1 LRLPPPGGIANIF
14 PWSFCDELVDMNLR
28 IEQDGRVRRL
38 TLAAPARRNILD
50 AALAQHLLNELRDAE
65 AHADTGAI
73 LVDAEGPVFCGGL
86 DLAEPLPE
94 GIFTFGLH
102 ATKPIV
108 MAMQGVAVSG
118 GVALIANAHVAVAAQ
133 GSSFG
138 LTDIRVGRCHPGI
151 LGAVASAI
159 GVRRARE
166 LSLTGRVFTAPEALA
181 WGLVHALAPSFELD
195 DRASAI
201 AAALANADA
210 GAISAILAFYKLQAD

>member
-1 LRLPPPGGIANIF
+1 
-14 PWSFCDELVDMNLR
+14 MNLR

-50 AALAQHLLNELRDAE
+50 AALAAQLLNELRDAQ

-73 LVDAEGPVFCGGL
+73 LIDAEGPVFCCGV
-86 DLAEPLPE
+86 DFAEPVPDE
-94 GIFTFGLH
+94 IFTFGQQVS
-102 ATKPIV
+102 KPIV
-108 MAMQGVAVSG
+108 AAMQGVAISA

-138 LTDIRVGRCHPGI
+138 LTDIREGRCHPGI

-159 GVRRARE
+159 GDRRVRE

-181 WGLVHALAPSFELD
+181 WGLVHAVAPPFELD
-195 DRASAI
+195 DRACAI
-201 AAALANADA
+201 ATALANADP
-210 GAISAILAFYKLQAD
+210 GAVAAILAFHRASGD